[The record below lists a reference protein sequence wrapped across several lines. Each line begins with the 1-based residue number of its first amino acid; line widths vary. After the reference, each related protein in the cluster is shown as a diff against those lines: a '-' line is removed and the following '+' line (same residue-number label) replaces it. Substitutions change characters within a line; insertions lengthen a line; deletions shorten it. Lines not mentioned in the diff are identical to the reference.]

1 MNKIIF
7 DWLSFTSNVYTPQD
21 IIKFLGFQKLP
32 FKETSGAKG
41 YKKRL
46 YYDCVSIHF
55 DGQTGGI
62 WVELSGQ
69 GCRVFETFGTGDYD
83 SLFGLI
89 IANQDCMNITR
100 LDLAFD
106 DFEELLNIDK
116 ICYDVVNQNY
126 VSKFNAWECIQTNK
140 GNSVLLGSRTSE
152 CLIRIY
158 DKAKERGF
166 EDARHWIRIEFQLRR
181 ERALEF
187 ITKYQN
193 NDIGYL
199 FNGILNNYVR
209 FVEPS
214 ETDTNK
220 NRWETAEYWQKLLEH
235 SKQISIYEKPGTE
248 YNLYN
253 LERYCLKQAGNAVDA
268 YIQIRGVDGFLK
280 DLEKRGT
287 MENPKYTD
295 LIEKCKREV

>member
-7 DWLSFTSNVYTPQD
+7 DWLSFTSKVHTPHE
-21 IIKFLGFQKLP
+21 IIQLLGFEKLP
-32 FKETSGAKG
+32 FTETTGAKG

-55 DGQTGGI
+55 DGRTEGI
-62 WVELSGQ
+62 WVEISGQ
-69 GCRVFETFGTGDYD
+69 GCRVYETHGKGDYEYIFAFLL
-83 SLFGLI
+83 S
-89 IANQDCMNITR
+89 NTDCMNITR
-100 LDLAFD
+100 LDVAFD
-106 DFEELLNIDK
+106 DFEELLNMDR
-116 ICYDVVNQNY
+116 ICHDVVNQNY
-126 VSKFNAWECIQTNK
+126 VSKFNAWESIQTNK

-166 EDARHWIRIEFQLRR
+166 EDGRHWIRIEFQLRR

-187 ITKYQN
+187 ITQYQN

-220 NRWETAEYWQKLLEH
+220 NRWETAEYWQKLLDH
-235 SKQISIYEKPGTE
+235 SIQISIYEKPGTE

-253 LERYCLKQAGNAVDA
+253 LEQYCIHQAGNAIDCM
-268 YIQIRGVDGFLK
+268 IQIRGVDGFL
-280 DLEKRGT
+280 ER
-287 MENPKYTD
+287 
-295 LIEKCKREV
+295 CV